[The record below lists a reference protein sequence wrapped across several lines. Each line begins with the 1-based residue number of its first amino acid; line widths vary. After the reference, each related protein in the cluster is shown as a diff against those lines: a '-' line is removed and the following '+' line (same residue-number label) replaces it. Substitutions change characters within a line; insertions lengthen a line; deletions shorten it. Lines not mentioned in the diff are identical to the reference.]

1 MVTIAGTVGDMDHR
15 SLLVASALVACLGCT
30 PKNQEEAKPAVVC
43 TALGCSSGVIVH
55 LAPMPMTTFRVELVP
70 SGGSY
75 GTRYAFDCERAEQCT
90 PEIMFPEIITQSAR
104 VKVTTPSG
112 SRETEFRNLVY
123 TSRHPNGPRCGPE
136 CRQANVTPQ
145 LPE

>member
-1 MVTIAGTVGDMDHR
+1 M
-15 SLLVASALVACLGCT
+15 
-30 PKNQEEAKPAVVC
+30 C

-55 LAPMPMTTFRVELVP
+55 VSTMPATTFRVELIP
-70 SGGSY
+70 SGGTY
-75 GTRYAFDCERAEQCT
+75 GTTYAFACENAGQC
-90 PEIMFPEIITQSAR
+90 PPNIMFPDIITQSAR

-123 TSRHPNGPRCGPE
+123 TAHTPNGLRCGPE